1 MTSPQSALAQG
12 SQPHPGWDGQA
23 CPAPAEH
30 PVDREAGSGGRW
42 LCLMNPTIRI
52 GLVGDCDPAL
62 RAHAAIPMALH
73 LVADEMGWTIQPAW
87 LETGALTRTA
97 ASKLLEPFH
106 GIWCVPGSPYR
117 SMDGALRAIRFAR
130 EN

>member
-1 MTSPQSALAQG
+1 
-12 SQPHPGWDGQA
+12 
-23 CPAPAEH
+23 
-30 PVDREAGSGGRW
+30 
-42 LCLMNPTIRI
+42 MNPSIRI

-73 LVADEMGWTIQPAW
+73 LVAEEMGWTIQPAW

-130 EN
+130 ENRRPFLGTCGGFQHAIIESLRHVAGLKQ